1 MQSAT
6 TVLAWEYLAR
16 NRWMLLFFPV
26 NATLVTLWLLLPS
39 RGVALAN
46 APQHEVTGIHIINL
60 LCLAT
65 IIGGGMLATQ
75 GKISRFYLKPLSTT
89 TIVNF
94 FYWGGAFL
102 VACQVAMVLWI
113 VKFFV
118 VSDWPI
124 IDSILFAVVFWGA
137 FQPIFRGALNS
148 LWWILAAFAI
158 FMALSYWLK
167 MKHGI
172 SLQSGDRL
180 PLQLDNWKTTS
191 GLDIL
196 IAITTLCI
204 SYALTLWRVNYHR
217 SGRCPRTLS
226 DQLQA
231 IFAYIDAR
239 SASRTQLFESPVQ
252 AQQWFNYRTRAIM
265 IPMSVVGILPWF
277 WIIAI
282 IVGAI
287 SREPS
292 NGLTFALIGTI
303 VAALIQLVPAVM
315 IALVH
320 HLGNTATQEISTGEH
335 THIENSLPLGIS
347 PYLLSLPM
355 SDRDR
360 AHAIL
365 RSSACACGIASAI
378 ILLSF
383 AVIVGLSWGLGAD
396 LFMGKHGEPMKLGTL
411 IPWFIVGVWSGSL
424 LLSFV
429 CATLICTLDFMKW
442 SLRDWIAPIIL
453 IASLLASLTPISLPL
468 LMGLCAIA
476 IGYLVYATVQAMWRE
491 DITWVGVSLVWLV
504 GVTCFTF
511 LVLGL
516 PESFGTHGLL
526 LGSTLLLL
534 AMLPFFTMASAIRQL
549 RTT

>member
-1 MQSAT
+1 MQSVTAA
-6 TVLAWEYLAR
+6 LAWEYLAR
-16 NRWMLLFFPV
+16 NRWILLFFPM
-26 NATLVTLWLLLPS
+26 NATLVALFMLLPS
-39 RGVALAN
+39 RGVVLEN
-46 APQHEVTGIHIINL
+46 APQREVIGIHIINL

-65 IIGGGMLATQ
+65 IIGGGVLATQ
-75 GKISRFYLKPLSTT
+75 GSMSRLYLKPLSTT

-94 FYWGGAFL
+94 FFWGGAFL
-102 VACQVAMVLWI
+102 VACKVAIVLLI

-124 IDSILFAVVFWGA
+124 IGSILFAVVFWGV

-148 LWWILAAFAI
+148 LWWIVAAIAI
-158 FMALSYWLK
+158 FIALAYWLK

-172 SLQSGDRL
+172 TLQSGDRIS
-180 PLQLDNWKTTS
+180 LQLDYWRTIS
-191 GLDIL
+191 GLDSL

-204 SYALTLWRVNYHR
+204 SYALTLWRVDHHR

-226 DQLQA
+226 DQVQD

-239 SASRTQLFESPVQ
+239 SASRTRRFESPVQ
-252 AQQWFNYRTRAIM
+252 AQQWFNYRNRTIM
-265 IPMSVVGILPWF
+265 IPGAVVGILPWF

-287 SREPS
+287 SREPGT
-292 NGLTFALIGTI
+292 GLTLALIGTI
-303 VAALIQLVPAVM
+303 AAAIIQLVPAVM

-320 HLGNTATQEISTGEH
+320 HLGNAATQEIPTGEH
-335 THIENSLPLGIS
+335 TNTENSLPLGIS

-365 RSSACACGIASAI
+365 RSSAWACGIASAI
-378 ILLSF
+378 ILVSF

-396 LFMGKHGEPMKLGTL
+396 LFHGKPEKLGTL
-411 IPWFIVGVWSGSL
+411 IPWFMVVVWSGSL

-429 CATLICTLDFMKW
+429 FATLVCTLDFQKW

-453 IASLLASLTPISLPL
+453 IASLLASLSPISLPL
-468 LMGLCAIA
+468 SMALCAIT
-476 IGYLVYATVQAMWRE
+476 IGYLVYATVRAMLRE
-491 DITWVGVSLVWLV
+491 NISWVGVSLVWLV
-504 GVTCFTF
+504 GVTCFTV

>member
-1 MQSAT
+1 MQSVTAA
-6 TVLAWEYLAR
+6 LAWEYLAR
-16 NRWMLLFFPV
+16 NRWILLFFPM
-26 NATLVTLWLLLPS
+26 NATLVALFMLLPS
-39 RGVALAN
+39 RGVELEN
-46 APQHEVTGIHIINL
+46 APQREVIGIHIINL

-65 IIGGGMLATQ
+65 IIGGGVLATQ
-75 GKISRFYLKPLSTT
+75 GSMSRLYLKPLSTT

-102 VACQVAMVLWI
+102 IACQVAIVLWI

-124 IDSILFAVVFWGA
+124 IGSILFAVVFWGV

-148 LWWILAAFAI
+148 LWWIVAAFAI
-158 FMALSYWLK
+158 FIALSYWLK

-172 SLQSGDRL
+172 TLQSGDRIS
-180 PLQLDNWKTTS
+180 LQLDYWRTIS
-191 GLDIL
+191 GLDSL

-226 DQLQA
+226 DQVQD

-239 SASRTQLFESPVQ
+239 SASRTRRFESPVQ
-252 AQQWFNYRTRAIM
+252 AQQWFNYRTRTIM
-265 IPMSVVGILPWF
+265 IPGAVVGILPWF
-277 WIIAI
+277 WLIAI

-287 SREPS
+287 SREPGT
-292 NGLTFALIGTI
+292 GLTLALIGTI
-303 VAALIQLVPAVM
+303 VAAIIQLVPAVM
-315 IALVH
+315 FALVH
-320 HLGNTATQEISTGEH
+320 HLGNTVTQEISTGEH
-335 THIENSLPLGIS
+335 TNIENSLPLGIS

-365 RSSACACGIASAI
+365 RSSAWACGIASAI
-378 ILLSF
+378 TLVSF

-396 LFMGKHGEPMKLGTL
+396 LLIHGKPEKLGTL
-411 IPWFIVGVWSGSL
+411 IPWFMVVVWSGSL

-429 CATLICTLDFMKW
+429 FATLVCTLDFQKW

-453 IASLLASLTPISLPL
+453 IASLLASLSPISLPL
-468 LMGLCAIA
+468 SMAICAIT
-476 IGYLVYATVQAMWRE
+476 IGYLVYATVRAILRE
-491 DITWVGVSLVWLV
+491 DISWVGVSLVWLV
-504 GVTCFTF
+504 GVTCFTV